1 MHEVAL
7 KTISYA
13 KKHKQTQRN
22 HQHGELEHVDDI
34 NEDLD
39 RWH

>member
-13 KKHKQTQRN
+13 KKKHKQTQRN

-39 RWH
+39 R